1 MNSAIIVAG
10 GSGSRMKSKI
20 PKQFLLLAKKP
31 FLFYSLEAFALFD
44 PDIQLVLV
52 LPETF
57 FLRWEEIVEQYNCS
71 IPHTVMAGGETRFQ
85 SVKNGLEALNQDGL
99 VAIHDGARPLLSQT
113 LISRT
118 FDTATTFG
126 NAIPVVP
133 VSESMRILEEAE
145 SRPIDRAHY
154 RLVQTPQVF
163 RIPLIKKAYQQDFD
177 SGFTDDATVIEAMGE
192 TVHLVD
198 GDTINIKITHPS
210 DLAQAEF
217 LVNHIPNVD

>member
-10 GSGSRMKSKI
+10 GSGTRMKSKT

-31 FLFYSLEAFALFD
+31 FLLYSLEAFTQFD

-57 FLRWEEIVEQYNCS
+57 FLRWEEIVEQYNFS
-71 IPHTVMAGGETRFQ
+71 IPHTIMAGGETRFQ
-85 SVKNGLEALNQDGL
+85 SVKNGLEALNLDGL
-99 VAIHDGARPLLSQT
+99 VAIHDGARPLLSQK
-113 LISRT
+113 LISRM

-145 SRPIDRAHY
+145 SRPIDRARY

-163 RIPLIKKAYQQDFD
+163 HIPLIKRAYQQDYD
-177 SGFTDDATVIEAMGE
+177 TGFTDDATVIEAMGE

-198 GDTINIKITHPS
+198 GDPINIKITHPS

-217 LVNHIPNVD
+217 LVNHLPNLD